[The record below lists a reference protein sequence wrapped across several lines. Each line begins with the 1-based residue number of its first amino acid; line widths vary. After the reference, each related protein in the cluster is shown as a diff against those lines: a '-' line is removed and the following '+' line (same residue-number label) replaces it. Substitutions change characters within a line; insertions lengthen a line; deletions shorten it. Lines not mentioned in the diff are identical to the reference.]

1 MSPKVNSGS
10 GSGSGGAASRSA
22 WSRDVRRG
30 ASGVTYSRRSYYYDR
45 EFSDSIVSLTD
56 GSGQR
61 LTFDYADDARR
72 PFRDP
77 FTRGRVL
84 ECASAPDG
92 ERDREREREQEREGW
107 DGDGGRNTALL
118 EWRDYASPGTPP
130 RAPAAASSHPDPV
143 LDGTG
148 RDGLPVPGWIV
159 FGANVFVRAVDC
171 AADLTEA
178 YQRLRDGQEIDG
190 GVRDGGSFGVD
201 LDPSHLEAGASPS
214 RTPARGKI
222 ARRARVGAAVIGTS
236 EGTWGHAGS
245 CSGSSSGN
253 ASTTRTRQQ
262 PPALAAA
269 RRVCY
274 YLVATV
280 VLGIAASF
288 GVAVWWAQTRRDAS
302 AGFTMGGYV
311 IAVDALVVAVV
322 GMLHRP
328 GCRCWKA

>member
-1 MSPKVNSGS
+1 M
-10 GSGSGGAASRSA
+10 
-22 WSRDVRRG
+22 
-30 ASGVTYSRRSYYYDR
+30 
-45 EFSDSIVSLTD
+45 SLTD

-84 ECASAPDG
+84 QCASAPDG
-92 ERDREREREQEREGW
+92 EGEGRDGN
-107 DGDGGRNTALL
+107 GGKNTALL
-118 EWRDYASPGTPP
+118 EWRDYASPGTLP

-143 LDGTG
+143 SNGTG
-148 RDGLPVPGWIV
+148 RDGQPVPGWIV

-214 RTPARGKI
+214 RTPPRGKI

-236 EGTWGHAGS
+236 EGTRGHAGS

-253 ASTTRTRQQ
+253 ASTRQTRQQ
-262 PPALAAA
+262 PPLAAA

-274 YLVATV
+274 YLVATT

-328 GCRCWKA
+328 GCRCWKV